1 MTKKKA
7 RTRKDMVEALG
18 PEEKKEALREMTFP
32 YPLAE
37 AFDAKTVYAEMSRR
51 GDSKSLDLDKIN
63 NHQKELIEKVSK
75 KQALDYI
82 LRSLEGDELNVPKPQ
97 FFKNI
102 FGENRKRSYSPTA
115 KEMRKLLKG
124 KEKKNDR

>member
-1 MTKKKA
+1 MTKKA
-7 RTRKDMVEALG
+7 RTRKDMVEALS
-18 PEEKKEALREMTFP
+18 PEEQKKALREMTFP

-37 AFDAKTVYAEMSRR
+37 AFDAKIVHDEMSRR
-51 GDSKSLDLDKIN
+51 GDGKSVDLD
-63 NHQKELIEKVSK
+63 HQKELIEKVSK
-75 KQALDYI
+75 KQAIDYI
-82 LRSLEGDELNVPKPQ
+82 LRSLEGDELNVPKPH

-115 KEMRKLLKG
+115 KEMRELLKG